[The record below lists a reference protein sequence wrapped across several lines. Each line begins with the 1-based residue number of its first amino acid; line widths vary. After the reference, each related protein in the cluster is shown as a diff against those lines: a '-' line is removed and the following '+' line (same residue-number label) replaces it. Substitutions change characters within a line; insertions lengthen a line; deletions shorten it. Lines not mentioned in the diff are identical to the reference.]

1 MDERIVSP
9 ETNETEELIEK
20 SLRPQFLAQYIGQ
33 NKVKEELSIYIQAA
47 KNREEAL
54 DHVLLYGPPGLGKTT
69 MAMVIANEMAVNIN
83 GRFLRGHHGWPRNNC
98 ASGPFPVAAIHP
110 SRSYD

>member
-1 MDERIVSP
+1 MTDERIVSP

-54 DHVLLYGPPGLGKTT
+54 DHVLLYGPPGLERRQWRWSSPMKWRST
-69 MAMVIANEMAVNIN
+69 
-83 GRFLRGHHGWPRNNC
+83 
-98 ASGPFPVAAIHP
+98 
-110 SRSYD
+110 SRRLVDLLSKSRET

>member
-1 MDERIVSP
+1 MTDERIVSP

-83 GRFLRGHHGWPRNNC
+83 IIFIRYLYIRMT
-98 ASGPFPVAAIHP
+98 
-110 SRSYD
+110 

>member
-1 MDERIVSP
+1 MTDERIVSP

-54 DHVLLYGPPGLGKTT
+54 DHVLLYECL
-69 MAMVIANEMAVNIN
+69 
-83 GRFLRGHHGWPRNNC
+83 
-98 ASGPFPVAAIHP
+98 
-110 SRSYD
+110 D